1 MPNPDTMMTDPT
13 LRGAYARFLAEREKT
28 EDPRARAEVQRAL
41 SLGLS
46 ALEGKLPADGK
57 RYKFLLFDADNTVF
71 DFTAGSKIAFHLAMA
86 ACGLAGGEE
95 TFAVYEKINV
105 AHWKAF
111 ERGEITKEAI
121 YSGRLQALSQ
131 ALGVAIDID
140 RFDAVYKKVL
150 GEQALLMPGADA
162 VIRRLHAAGFRL
174 FIITNGDTAVQKARF
189 ARSPLTPCFEQIFIS
204 ETIGVAKP
212 EAGFFSAVMEAIDGF
227 DNERALVI
235 GDSPSSDIQ
244 GAMNAGLDAVYFD
257 PDMKP
262 LPPGIEARYTIRAL
276 PDLLDLLGVE
286 EGDASHVS

>member
-1 MPNPDTMMTDPT
+1 MPNPVNITADPT
-13 LRGAYARFLAEREKT
+13 LRGAYARFLTEREKT
-28 EDPRARAEVQRAL
+28 GDPQERAEVLRAL

-46 ALEGKLPADGK
+46 ALEGKLPTDGK

-95 TFAVYEKINV
+95 TFAIYEKINL

-131 ALGVAIDID
+131 ALGVTIDID
-140 RFDAVYKKVL
+140 RFDSVYKKVL
-150 GEQALLMPGADA
+150 GEQALLIPCADA
-162 VIRRLHAAGFRL
+162 VIHRLHAAGFRL

-189 ARSPLTPCFEQIFIS
+189 ARSPLTPLFEQIFIS
-204 ETIGVAKP
+204 DAIGVAKP
-212 EAGFFSAVMEAIDGF
+212 EAGFFTAVMNAIDGF
-227 DNERALVI
+227 EKERTLVI
-235 GDSPSSDIQ
+235 GDSPSSDIK

-257 PDMKP
+257 PAMKP

-276 PDLLDLLGVE
+276 PDLLDLLGVG
-286 EGDASHVS
+286 EGDESFDS